1 MKLQSGGPLSSV
13 LVLVAV
19 FYCIYGWTETSEQD
33 NSVIFACHVIQTF
46 RLEWAQF

>member
-1 MKLQSGGPLSSV
+1 MKQQFGGPLSSV

-46 RLEWAQF
+46 RLECAQF